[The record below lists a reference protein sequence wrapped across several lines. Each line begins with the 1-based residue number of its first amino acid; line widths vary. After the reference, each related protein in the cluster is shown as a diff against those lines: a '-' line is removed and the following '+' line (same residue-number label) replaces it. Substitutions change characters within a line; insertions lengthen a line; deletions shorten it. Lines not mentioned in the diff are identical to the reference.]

1 MENRNG
7 LLVDLQIARGNESE
21 RSAALG
27 LLQSNVEG
35 PATVAGDRGYDV
47 RSFVAGCRGLGI
59 TPHVAQYEHRAS
71 AIDGRTTRHDGYRI
85 SQRIRKR
92 VEEIFGWLK
101 SVANFRKTRYRGIER
116 TQLAAH
122 FNGAAYDLLRIA
134 KLTAAAA

>member
-1 MENRNG
+1 MENRHG

-21 RSAALG
+21 RTAALG
-27 LLQSNVEG
+27 LLENNVEG

-47 RSFVAGCRGLGI
+47 RSFAEGCRTLGI

-71 AIDGRTTRHDGYRI
+71 SIDGRTTRHEGYRV

-101 SVANFRKTRYRGIER
+101 TVANFRKTRYRGIER
-116 TQLAAH
+116 TQHAAH
-122 FNGAAYDLLRIA
+122 LNGAAYNLLRIA
-134 KLTAAAA
+134 KLTAMPS